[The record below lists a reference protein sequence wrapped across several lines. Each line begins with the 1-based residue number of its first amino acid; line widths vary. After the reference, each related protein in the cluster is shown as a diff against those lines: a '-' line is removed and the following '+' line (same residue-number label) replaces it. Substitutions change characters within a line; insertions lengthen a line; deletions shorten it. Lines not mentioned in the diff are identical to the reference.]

1 MKNKTHTT
9 DHTILAILIFGLPI
23 QFIDINFYLAFYHNG
38 IVQPSTHS
46 ICLLWWF
53 TDLCFYTGG
62 IILMAW
68 LAIERHIIIFH
79 DRWLSTRS
87 GRLLFHYLPLIIL
100 VTYSLLFY
108 IIVIFFPP
116 CEDTYDY
123 TLPVCNASPC
133 YQSYGIFTMWELIVN
148 GSIPI
153 FLEGIASVGLII
165 RVQVQRRR
173 LYQSAQWGKQRRMI
187 IQLFLVSGLNMS
199 FNLPIYFIPILRL
212 CGLPPDFGLQ
222 AELYFFFLGYFVI
235 FLFPFASLCQYPQ
248 LRKVIKTRIFQ
259 FMPRQA
265 RHTTIVIPLAM
276 KATPMN
282 KPA

>member
-1 MKNKTHTT
+1 MCLVSYILITRTQRQALHN
-9 DHTILAILIFGLPI
+9 HTILAILIFGLPI

-38 IVQPSTHS
+38 VVQPPTHS
-46 ICLLWWF
+46 VCLLWWF
-53 TDLCFYTGG
+53 TDLGFYTGG
-62 IILMAW
+62 VILMAW

-79 DRWLSTRS
+79 DRWLSTRT
-87 GRLLFHYLPLIIL
+87 GRLLFHYLPL
-100 VTYSLLFY
+100 
-108 IIVIFFPP
+108 VIFFPP

-212 CGLPPDFGLQ
+212 CGLPPDCGVQ

-235 FLFPFASLCQYPQ
+235 FLF
-248 LRKVIKTRIFQ
+248 Q
-259 FMPRQA
+259 FIPRQA
-265 RHTTIVIPLAM
+265 HHTAIVIPLAM
-276 KATPMN
+276 KTAPTN
-282 KPA
+282 KAA